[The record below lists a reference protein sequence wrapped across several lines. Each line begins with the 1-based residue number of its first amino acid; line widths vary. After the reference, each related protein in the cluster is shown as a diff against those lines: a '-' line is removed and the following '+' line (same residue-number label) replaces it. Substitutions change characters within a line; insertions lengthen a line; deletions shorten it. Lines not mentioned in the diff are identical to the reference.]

1 MTGNNKQSALAML
14 PPQAWLYII
23 GVPIVVGSVYFLV
36 VKPILKA
43 TNVLKDK
50 HDEEIDKINDKVKKQ
65 PFWNG
70 SWYKT
75 YGGATLSDQDASMFA
90 KKLIDAM
97 GSTSG
102 WANPN
107 SWGTDEETIYGVF
120 ASLGSKGNISKVVEA
135 YAISSNYKDL
145 YTDLEAELD
154 NEDLN
159 QVFQKISMYGS

>member
-1 MTGNNKQSALAML
+1 MTGNNKQSALSML

-50 HDEEIDKINDKVKKQ
+50 DDEEIDKINDKVKKQ

-102 WANPN
+102 WANPK

-145 YTDLEAELD
+145 YTDLESELD